1 MLQVPGYSIT
11 SKVNEGSSTI
21 IFRAIATETGQ
32 SAILKIPKGEYPTPR
47 ELATLR
53 QEYLLLRSIDIIGV
67 VKTFGLERYGNGLAL
82 ILEDLRGQTLAAVER
97 GQQLSIEQKLQI
109 SIQIVEILKSIHRVG
124 IIHRDLKP
132 QNIIVDQTSSG
143 LSVHLIDFGSAAQSS
158 QSSKNAI
165 AVPLPEA
172 SLAYTS
178 PEQTGRMNRSIDY
191 RTDFYS
197 LGVLL
202 YELFAG
208 ALPFTSLDPIE
219 LVHSHI
225 ARVPTPPHQLV
236 PAIPEPLSLL
246 IMKLLAKAPEDRYQ
260 SAYGIRADLERCLTQ
275 WQTHRTIESF
285 PLARHDH
292 STELRLSQ
300 KLYGRQTEVSALLEA
315 YQRTQK
321 GSGELLCLLGPA
333 GVGKSALA
341 SELCKSV
348 LRLGARVA
356 QGRFERATQT
366 VPYSAL
372 AQCFRDLCLQL
383 LSEGA
388 EELQAW
394 RSALQTALGQN
405 GRLITD
411 LVPELE
417 FVIGAQ
423 PALAQVGLSEAQ
435 NRFHLVVQSFLHV
448 FATEDHPLVMVLDD
462 LHCADSASLG
472 LLQVVL
478 TDPTRSHILVVGSYR
493 SDEVDSAHPLSILL
507 AALRQQATAPQKI
520 EVEALKLSDVQQ
532 MLSELLNAKP
542 DRIEPLAH
550 VLHEKTHGNPFFVN
564 QSLLSLH
571 AEGLIRFDFSVE
583 SWQWNLPEIQARQVT
598 DNVVTFTINKI
609 RLLPEQTQRVL
620 QLAACIGNQFDLE
633 LLTQLCELSTQDTAS
648 AVWDTVRE
656 GLCVPVEADA
666 RLLGRDH
673 QGLAAELEV
682 RVTYRFLHDRVQ
694 QAAYSLLPEAQR
706 PTLHLRIARLL
717 QQRSGGQIDDND
729 VFELANHLLPGST
742 ELRDL
747 DERQQA
753 AKLHLRAGK
762 RAKLSTAYQA
772 SARYLQAGVDLLPSE
787 SWDNQYDLIFD
798 LSIELAESC
807 YLSGK
812 LAQAEALFEVVLPKL
827 RSNMD
832 HVRIAVLR
840 IELYSTKG
848 QMVNALKA
856 GLDGL
861 ARFDVSFPMD
871 PQQQIVALTQAV
883 GEFKTLVGDR
893 PISALAHL
901 PDCED
906 PQQRLIQ
913 RLLLGACTPA
923 FFLSPTLMSL
933 LVMKLAMVSLRHGNT
948 EFTSYAHISY
958 AVIAGNMLGNYA
970 EAYEFGQL
978 GLALNKKFKN
988 YALDCR
994 MSGLFSGFI
1003 NCYQRPLRSG
1013 LEYLQA
1019 GIKAGME
1026 TGDLIFVGYCC
1037 FHTVTHLLGAGED
1050 LTSVSQE
1057 IERLLTVA
1065 RRAREPFAI
1074 GALQLSQQMILN
1086 LTGQVGS
1093 RDSLSSR
1100 DFDEDKFIAAIK
1112 QTEFSTLLCWYY
1124 AVKLQ
1129 LAYLYGSYDQARKW
1143 LHEAQAH
1150 IGGAM
1155 GLHFVTDLFF
1165 YSCLT
1170 LVAQGQSDQEQ
1181 SPDGQLLSRMIQQLG
1196 VWASAFPKSY
1206 RHKYVLV
1213 LAEQARLRGSYS
1225 EAMDLFDQAIALSQ
1239 QGEFFHHNAIA
1250 SELCGRFLSKQGRS
1264 RLSSVYIRDAYYGF
1278 ERWGASHKIAQ
1289 LLEEYPSLQR
1299 DVLLNGARDPISPT
1313 VTTSSSL
1320 TTSGFLDL
1328 ATVLHA
1334 AQSIASEIVLD
1345 RLLEQ
1350 VLRLVA
1356 ANAGAQR
1363 GFLLLDRDGALTIE
1377 ASITVNPD
1385 MVQVGL
1391 GIPLEKST
1399 ELAHSIVQLVAHTR
1413 EALVLSNASTDSRYA
1428 NDPYVLSHKPKSLLC
1443 LALKV
1448 RGRLSGVLYLE
1459 NNIAEDTFTA
1469 ERIELLRLLS
1479 GQAATAVENAIL
1491 YGRLKDVGDRLQKSN
1506 EELLRSNADLTQR
1519 THELAA
1525 ANERTQK
1532 EGAERVRI
1540 ERDRANLQEE
1550 VIRIQ
1555 SARLAEI
1562 AAPLIPIT
1570 DEIMVLPLI
1579 GTMDTARAQ
1588 QVIETVLDGAQH
1600 HRARVVILDI
1610 TGMKH
1615 VDTNVASMLI
1625 RAAAALRL
1633 LGTQAVLTGIR
1644 AEIAQTLIS
1653 LGVDLSGVVTRSTL
1667 QSGIAFAA
1675 TRHGATS
1682 LAKLVKQKG

>member
-32 SAILKIPKGEYPTPR
+32 SVVLKIPKGEYPTPR

-53 QEYLLLRSIDIIGV
+53 QEYLLLRNIDIIGV

-82 ILEDLRGQTLAAVER
+82 ILEDLRGQTLAALTR
-97 GQQLSIEQKLQI
+97 SQQLSVEQKLQI
-109 SIQIVEILKSIHRVG
+109 AIQIVDILKSIHKVG
-124 IIHRDLKP
+124 IIHRDIKP
-132 QNIIVDQTSSG
+132 QNLIVDQTTSG
-143 LSVHLIDFGSAAQSS
+143 LQVHLIDFGSAAQSS
-158 QSSKNAI
+158 QASKSAI

-178 PEQTGRMNRSIDY
+178 PEQTGRMNRLIDY

-208 ALPFTSLDPIE
+208 TLPFTTIDPIE

-225 ARVPTPPHQLV
+225 ARIPTPPHQLV

-246 IMKLLAKAPEDRYQ
+246 ILKLLAKAPEDRYQ

-275 WQTHRTIESF
+275 WQTSRTIEPF
-285 PLARHDH
+285 ALAQRDH

-300 KLYGRQTEVSALLEA
+300 KLYGRQTQSDALLEA
-315 YQRTQK
+315 FQRAKK
-321 GSGELLCLLGPA
+321 GSGELVCLLGAA
-333 GVGKSALA
+333 GVGKSALGL
-341 SELCKSV
+341 ELIRSV
-348 LRLGARVA
+348 TRLSAIVA
-356 QGRFERATQT
+356 QGRFERANQT

-383 LSEGA
+383 LSEGTDG
-388 EELQAW
+388 LQKW
-394 RSALQTALGQN
+394 RSAILTALGQN

-417 FVIGAQ
+417 FIIGAQ

-435 NRFHLVVQSFLHV
+435 NRFNLVVQSFLHV
-448 FATEDHPLVMVLDD
+448 FATEDHPLVLFLDD

-478 TDPTRSHILVVGSYR
+478 TDPTRSHLLIVGSYR
-493 SDEVDSAHPLSILL
+493 SDEVDSTHPLSILL
-507 AALRQQATAPQKI
+507 AALRQQATTPQKI
-520 EVEALKLSDVQQ
+520 EVEALTLTDVQQ
-532 MLSELLNAKP
+532 MLSELLGTKP
-542 DRIEPLAH
+542 ERIEPLAH

-564 QSLLSLH
+564 QCLLTLH
-571 AEGLIRFDFSVE
+571 ADGLIRFDFSVE
-583 SWQWNLPEIQARQVT
+583 SWQWNLPEIQTRQVT

-633 LLTQLCELSTQDTAS
+633 LLSQLCELTTQDTAS
-648 AVWDTVRE
+648 AVWDTLRE
-656 GLCVPVEADA
+656 GLSVPVEADA
-666 RLLGRDH
+666 RLLGHEH
-673 QGLAAELEV
+673 QGLSADLDR

-694 QAAYSLLPEAQR
+694 QAAYSLVPAAQR

-717 QQRSGGQIDDND
+717 QQRSGGEIDDSE
-729 VFELANHLLPGST
+729 VFELANHLLHGAS
-742 ELRDL
+742 ELADP
-747 DERQQA
+747 DERRRA
-753 AKLHLRAGK
+753 ARVQLRAGK

-772 SARYLQAGVDLLPSE
+772 SATYLQAGVELIPS
-787 SWDNQYDLIFD
+787 SGWDSDYELTFD
-798 LSIELAESC
+798 LSVELAESH

-812 LAQAEALFEVVLPKL
+812 LAQAEALFDVMLPRL
-827 RSNMD
+827 RSSAD
-832 HVRIAVLR
+832 HVRVAVLR
-840 IELYSTKG
+840 IELYATKG
-848 QMVNALKA
+848 EMLKALHA

-861 ARFDVSFPMD
+861 ARFDVTFPTE
-871 PQQQIVALTQAV
+871 PQEQMAALGSAV
-883 GEFKTLVGDR
+883 GEFKTLIGDR
-893 PISALAHL
+893 PIAALAHL
-901 PDCED
+901 PICMDA
-906 PQQRLIQ
+906 QQLLIQ
-913 RLLLGACTPA
+913 RLLLVSCTPA
-923 FFLSPTLMSL
+923 FFLNPTLMSL
-933 LVMKLAMVSLRHGNT
+933 LVMKLATLSLRHGNT

-958 AVIAGNMLGNYA
+958 AVIAGNILGNYA

-978 GLALNKKFKN
+978 GLSLNKKFKN
-988 YALDCR
+988 QSLECR
-994 MSGLFSGFI
+994 LNGLFSGFI

-1037 FHTVTHLLGAGED
+1037 FHTVTHLLGAGEE
-1050 LTSVSQE
+1050 LTSVNQE
-1057 IERLLTVA
+1057 IDRLLTVA

-1074 GALQLSQQMILN
+1074 GALQLARQMLLS
-1086 LTGQVGS
+1086 LTGQLGS
-1093 RDSLSSR
+1093 RSSLSGR
-1100 DFDEDKFIAAIK
+1100 DFDEDQFITAIK

-1129 LAYLYGSYDQARKW
+1129 LDYLYGSYDQARKW
-1143 LHEAQAH
+1143 MHEAQVH
-1150 IGGAM
+1150 LGGAM

-1165 YSCLT
+1165 YSSLT
-1170 LVAQGQSDQEQ
+1170 LLALGQSDKED
-1181 SPDGQLLSRMIQQLG
+1181 SADGQLLAKMIEQLS

-1213 LAEQARLRGSYS
+1213 LAEGARLRGSYS
-1225 EAMDLFDQAIALSQ
+1225 EAMDLYDQAIALSQ

-1250 SELCGRFLSKQGRS
+1250 SELCGRFLQKQGRS
-1264 RLSSVYIRDAYYGF
+1264 RLSSVYIRDAYYGY

-1289 LLEEYPSLQR
+1289 LLEEHPSLQR
-1299 DVLLNGARDPISPT
+1299 DVLLNGTRDPVSPT

-1363 GFLLLDRDGALTIE
+1363 GFLLLDRDGTLTIE

-1385 MVQVGL
+1385 VVQVGL
-1391 GIPLEKST
+1391 GIPLEKSS

-1428 NDPYVLSHKPKSLLC
+1428 SDPYVLSRKPKSLLC

-1459 NNIAEDTFTA
+1459 NNVAEDTFTA
-1469 ERIELLRLLS
+1469 DRIELLRLLS

-1506 EELLRSNADLTQR
+1506 EELRRSNADLIQR

-1525 ANERTQK
+1525 ANERTQQ
-1532 EGAERVRI
+1532 ELAERVRI
-1540 ERDRANLQEE
+1540 ERERANLQDE

-1600 HRARVVILDI
+1600 HRARVVIIDI

-1633 LGTQAVLTGIR
+1633 LGTQSVLTGIR

-1675 TRHGATS
+1675 SRHGVSS
-1682 LAKLVKQKG
+1682 LAKLVKQKS

>member
-11 SKVNEGSSTI
+11 SKVNEGSSTV

-32 SAILKIPKGEYPTPR
+32 SVVLKIPKGEYPTPR

-82 ILEDLRGQTLAAVER
+82 ILEDLRGQTLAALAR
-97 GQQLSIEQKLQI
+97 SQQLSLEQKLQI
-109 SIQIVEILKSIHRVG
+109 AIQIVEVLKSIHRVG
-124 IIHRDLKP
+124 IIHRDIKP
-132 QNIIVDQTSSG
+132 QNLIVDQTASS
-143 LSVHLIDFGSAAQSS
+143 LLVHLIDFGSAAQSS
-158 QSSKNAI
+158 QASKSAI

-178 PEQTGRMNRSIDY
+178 PEQTGRMNRLIDY

-202 YELFAG
+202 YELFTG

-225 ARVPTPPHQLV
+225 ARVPTTPHQLV
-236 PAIPEPLSLL
+236 PAIPEPLSLI
-246 IMKLLAKAPEDRYQ
+246 IMKLLAKTPEDRYQ
-260 SAYGIRADLERCLTQ
+260 SAYGIRADLERCLTD
-275 WQTHRTIESF
+275 WQASRSVEPF
-285 PLARHDH
+285 PLAQRDH
-292 STELRLSQ
+292 STDLRLSQ
-300 KLYGRQTEVSALLEA
+300 KLYGRQQELDALLEA
-315 YQRTQK
+315 FKRVKQ
-321 GSGELLCLLGPA
+321 GSGELVTVAGSA
-333 GVGKSALA
+333 GVGKSALGQ
-341 SELCKSV
+341 ELCKSV
-348 LRLGARVA
+348 TRLGAMVA
-356 QGRFERATQT
+356 QGRFERANQT

-383 LSEGA
+383 LSEGS
-388 EELQAW
+388 EGLQKW
-394 RSALQTALGQN
+394 RAAIQTALGQN
-405 GRLITD
+405 GRLITE

-423 PALAQVGLSEAQ
+423 PVLAQVGLSEAQ
-435 NRFHLVVQSFLHV
+435 NRFNLVVQSFLHV
-448 FATEDHPLVMVLDD
+448 FATEEHPLVMFLDD

-478 TDPTRSHILVVGSYR
+478 TDPTRSHLLLVGSYR
-493 SDEVDSAHPLSILL
+493 SDEVDTTHPLSILL
-507 AALRQQATAPQKI
+507 ASLRQQATPPQKV
-520 EVEALKLSDVQQ
+520 EVEPLKLSDVQQ

-542 DRIEPLAH
+542 ERIEPLAH

-564 QSLLSLH
+564 QCLLTLH
-571 AEGLIRFDFSVE
+571 TDGLIRFDFSVE
-583 SWQWNLPEIQARQVT
+583 SWQWSLPEIQARQVT

-620 QLAACIGNQFDLE
+620 QLAACIGNQFDLD
-633 LLTQLCELSTQDTAS
+633 LLSQLCELTTQDTAS
-648 AVWDTVRE
+648 AVWDTLRE
-656 GLCVPVEADA
+656 GLSVPVEADA
-666 RLLGRDH
+666 RLLGHDH
-673 QGLAAELEV
+673 QGLTADLDR

-694 QAAYSLLPEAQR
+694 QAAYSLLPSSQR
-706 PTLHLRIARLL
+706 PALHLRIARLL
-717 QQRSGGQIDDND
+717 QQRSGGQIDDSE
-729 VFELANHLLPGST
+729 VFELANHLLSSGA
-742 ELRDL
+742 ELTDL
-747 DERQQA
+747 DEQRRA
-753 AKLHLRAGK
+753 ARLHLRAGK

-772 SARYLQAGVDLLPSE
+772 SATYLHAGVVLLPSG
-787 SWDNQYDLIFD
+787 SWDSDYE
-798 LSIELAESC
+798 LSFELSVELAESY

-812 LAQAEALFEVVLPKL
+812 LAEAEALFEVMLPKL
-827 RSNMD
+827 KSSTD
-832 HVRIAVLR
+832 HVRVAVLR
-840 IELYSTKG
+840 IELYATKG
-848 QMVNALKA
+848 EMVKALAA

-861 ARFDVSFPMD
+861 ARFDVTFPTD
-871 PQQQIVALTQAV
+871 PQEQLGALTTAV

-893 PISALAHL
+893 PIAALAHL
-901 PDCED
+901 PICMDS
-906 PQQRLIQ
+906 QQLLIQ
-913 RLLLGACTPA
+913 RLLLVSCTPA

-933 LVMKLAMVSLRHGNT
+933 LVMKLATLSLRHGNT

-958 AVIAGNMLGNYA
+958 AVIAGNILGNYA

-988 YALDCR
+988 LSLDCR
-994 MSGLFSGFI
+994 LNGLFSGFI

-1037 FHTVTHLLGAGED
+1037 FHTITHLLGAGEE
-1050 LTSVSQE
+1050 LTSVTQE
-1057 IERLLTVA
+1057 IDRLSAVA

-1074 GALQLSQQMILN
+1074 GALQLAQQMILS
-1086 LTGQVGS
+1086 LTGQLSS
-1093 RDSLSSR
+1093 RDSLSGR
-1100 DFDEDKFIAAIK
+1100 GFDEEQFLTATK

-1129 LAYLYGSYDQARKW
+1129 LAYLYGRYDQALTW
-1143 LHEAQAH
+1143 MSEAQKH
-1150 IGGAM
+1150 LGGAM
-1155 GLHFVTDLFF
+1155 GLHFVSDLFF

-1170 LVAQGQSDQEQ
+1170 LLAHGQSDKEETP
-1181 SPDGQLLSRMIQQLG
+1181 SGQLLGRMTQQLAQ
-1196 VWASAFPKSY
+1196 WASAFPKSY

-1225 EAMDLFDQAIALSQ
+1225 EAMDLYDQAIALSQ

-1250 SELCGRFLSKQGRS
+1250 SELCGRFLQKQGRS
-1264 RLSSVYIRDAYYGF
+1264 RLSGVYIRDAYYGY

-1299 DVLLNGARDPISPT
+1299 DVLLNGARDPVSPT

-1363 GFLLLDRDGALTIE
+1363 GFLLLDRDGTLTIE
-1377 ASITVNPD
+1377 AAITVNPD
-1385 MVQVGL
+1385 VVQVGL

-1428 NDPYVLSHKPKSLLC
+1428 SDPYVLLHKPKSLLC

-1459 NNIAEDTFTA
+1459 NNVAEDTFTA
-1469 ERIELLRLLS
+1469 DRIELLRLLS

-1506 EELLRSNADLTQR
+1506 EELRRSNAELIQR

-1525 ANERTQK
+1525 ANERTQQ
-1532 EGAERVRI
+1532 ELAERVRI
-1540 ERDRANLQEE
+1540 ERDRANLQDE
-1550 VIRIQ
+1550 VIRMQ

-1600 HRARVVILDI
+1600 HRARVVIIDI

-1615 VDTNVASMLI
+1615 VDTNVASMLL

-1682 LAKLVKQKG
+1682 LDKLVKQKG